1 MGLLEILQFPQKE
14 GVFVEVLKV
23 LVLVFEEILF
33 LLLFFVQL
41 HGDCILP
48 PLQFLIFLFV
58 LDLSWP
64 VAQAIIIESNSEIVH
79 SGTIHQWLQFLRIV
93 TLFFRF
99 VGYALLLAAVFTGR
113 SAAATSSSVP
123 TAQRADDF

>member
-1 MGLLEILQFPQKE
+1 MAAALALASC
-14 GVFVEVLKV
+14 VL
-23 LVLVFEEILF
+23 
-33 LLLFFVQL
+33 
-41 HGDCILP
+41 
-48 PLQFLIFLFV
+48 LFV